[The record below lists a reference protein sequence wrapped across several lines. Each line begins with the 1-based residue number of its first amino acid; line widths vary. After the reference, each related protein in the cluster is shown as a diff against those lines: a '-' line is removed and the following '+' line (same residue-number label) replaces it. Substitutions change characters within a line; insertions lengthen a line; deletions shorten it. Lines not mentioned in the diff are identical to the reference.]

1 MSNREV
7 LPNFL
12 HAVPFCYLSASA
24 TNHIPK
30 VDLTYTKRLKQ
41 NIMKIQFNTDKNIE
55 GTEELETYV
64 SEKINSA
71 LKHFDD
77 KITRIEVHLS
87 DQNADKGGTD
97 DIQCKMEARLE
108 GIQPVM
114 VVSKNASKEKTLD
127 NAVGKMKAKLSSIMG
142 KMKNK

>member
-1 MSNREV
+1 
-7 LPNFL
+7 
-12 HAVPFCYLSASA
+12 
-24 TNHIPK
+24 
-30 VDLTYTKRLKQ
+30 
-41 NIMKIQFNTDKNIE
+41 MKIQFNTDKNIE

-114 VVSKNASKEKTLD
+114 VVSKNASKEKALD
-127 NAVGKMKAKLSSIMG
+127 EAVGKMKAKLATIIG